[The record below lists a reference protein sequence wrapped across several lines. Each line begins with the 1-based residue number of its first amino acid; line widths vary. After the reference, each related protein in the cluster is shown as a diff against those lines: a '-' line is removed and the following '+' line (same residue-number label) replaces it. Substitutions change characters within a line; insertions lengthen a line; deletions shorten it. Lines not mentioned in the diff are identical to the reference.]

1 MTLAISFLSIP
12 LYEILMF
19 IGFLLMLGIII
30 AIFSHK
36 HFHFDN
42 ILHHKKHNE
51 EVKYISDS
59 IEDDYSSN
67 FPYKNKEEFQQAM
80 DELMADLHNEDT
92 ENYSFYEVN
101 EDGSLTEI

>member
-42 ILHHKKHNE
+42 ILHHRKH
-51 EVKYISDS
+51 
-59 IEDDYSSN
+59 IEDDYSSA